1 MSQVLRVARAALHQ
15 WEEPCISGTR
25 GSGAIFFSGC
35 VLRCVFCQNRRISA
49 EGYGKNVSPKM
60 LAGMMLDLQEQGAHN
75 INLVTPTHFTE
86 GIRSAL
92 RLAKEQGMHLPVVYN
107 CGGYEE
113 IGALRM
119 LEGLIDVWLPDFK
132 YLSAELSERYS
143 QRADYPERAKAALA
157 EMVRQAGTCRFDEYG
172 LMTSGVLVRHLV
184 LPGHTK
190 EAKAVLHF
198 LFSEYGNRIAYSIL
212 NQYTPMPYVAERAP
226 ELNRKLTKREYER
239 VTAYAMELGIENGYL
254 QEGDVAK
261 ESFIPAFD
269 GTGVWTVEQQ

>member
-49 EGYGKNVSPKM
+49 EGYGRSVTPEA
-60 LAGMMLDLQEQGAHN
+60 LAEMMISLQAQGAHN
-75 INLVTPTHFTE
+75 INLVTPTHFAE
-86 GIRSAL
+86 GIRDAL
-92 RLAKEQGMHLPVVYN
+92 LLAKEQGLCLPVVYN

-113 IGALRM
+113 PEALRM

-132 YLSAELSERYS
+132 YLSAELAARYS
-143 QRADYPERAKAALA
+143 KKADYPERAKAALS
-157 EMVRQAGTCRFDEYG
+157 EMVRQTGTCRYDEDG
-172 LMTSGVLVRHLV
+172 LMIKGVLVRHLV

-190 EAKAVLHF
+190 EAKAVLKF
-198 LFSEYGNRIAYSIL
+198 LFAEYGNRIAYSIL
-212 NQYTPMPYVAERAP
+212 SQYTPMPYVAAHVP
-226 ELNRKLTKREYER
+226 ELNRRLTKREYER
-239 VTAYAMELGIENGYL
+239 VAAYAVALGIENGYL

-269 GTGVWTVEQQ
+269 GTGVKMS